1 MKKNIIF
8 ILALTLLLSFVII
21 SRTNKINTKVSDN
34 GEINSKKIEYT
45 LKLEDEKVVLFEGDR
60 IIKQYDVVLSV
71 LPGEDIELLIRG
83 IKVKSVS
90 EADCLAEDYDG

>member
-8 ILALTLLLSFVII
+8 MLALTLLLSFVII
-21 SRTNKINTKVSDN
+21 SRSNKINTKVSDN
-34 GEINSKKIEYT
+34 GEINSKIIEYT

-71 LPGEDIELLIRG
+71 LPGEDIELLIKG
-83 IKVKSVS
+83 IKVKSVA